1 MILAKKDQAM
11 IAESEELR
19 LKAQEELSR
28 ILKSPAFHGSPRC
41 KQFLQFV
48 VDRALDGQYDVL
60 KERMIGI
67 EVFGRNPAYQTDGD
81 SVVRVRASDVRRRL
95 VQYYSVAEAVPA
107 CRIEIPSGSYI
118 PHFLP
123 PERSTPSLPPASFGI
138 AEKSGKI
145 TPTCGNGIADLE
157 RRFPMAKLTLAAGFL
172 ILVLL
177 MAFFGHRR
185 LNPSVRTSEPATETP
200 FQAFWAPAVRSSKPV
215 LICIGSPVAYNYS
228 KSFRTAYT
236 HRRGLSPEEAR
247 NAIIEPAETPL
258 KGSDLIPVKN
268 EFVGAGDA
276 NAASL
281 LSALFG
287 SLGKTTEFRIS
298 TETSYSELSDS
309 PSVLI
314 GAFSN
319 RWTERT
325 LMRMPYVF
333 VERDSVRFVQEQTGS
348 KRSWTLPQLG
358 ADGKTDEDFA
368 IVSRVL
374 DAETG
379 QFLVTAA
386 GISSFGSRAAGYFL
400 TRPDQMNKELGKAP
414 KEWKQKNLQF
424 VLKTHVVDGAPTAPE
439 VVAVTFW

>member
-1 MILAKKDQAM
+1 M

-19 LKAQEELSR
+19 QKAQEELDR

-41 KQFLQFV
+41 KQFLKFV
-48 VDRALDGQYDVL
+48 VNRALDGQTDVL

-67 EVFGRNPAYQTDGD
+67 EVFGRDPGYQTDGD
-81 SVVRVRASDVRRRL
+81 SVVRVRASEVRRRL
-95 VQYYSVAEAVPA
+95 VQYYSVSEAAPV
-107 CRIEIPSGSYI
+107 CRIEIPSGSYVPNFVPAESTNVCLSPDSFDVADRSATVTSSRHELPSAHTKPYSSMGKWALLSACFI
-118 PHFLP
+118 LLAIATFLIHRRMD
-123 PERSTPSLPPASFGI
+123 RSGSAAEPPA
-138 AEKSGKI
+138 
-145 TPTCGNGIADLE
+145 
-157 RRFPMAKLTLAAGFL
+157 
-172 ILVLL
+172 
-177 MAFFGHRR
+177 
-185 LNPSVRTSEPATETP
+185 ETP
-200 FQAFWAPAVRSSKPV
+200 FQTFWAPALHSSKPI
-215 LICIGSPVAYNYS
+215 LICIGSPVTYNYS
-228 KSFRTAYT
+228 KTFRTAYT
-236 HRRGLSPEEAR
+236 RRLRLTPEEAPD
-247 NAIIEPAETPL
+247 AVIEPTEMAL
-258 KGSDLIPVKN
+258 NGSDLLPVRN

-281 LSALFG
+281 LSSLFG
-287 SLGKTTEFRIS
+287 SMGKPTQFRIS

-309 PSVLI
+309 PSILL

-325 LMRMPYVF
+325 LTKMPYVF
-333 VERDSVRFVQEQTGS
+333 VERDSLRFIQEQTGN
-348 KRSWTLPQLG
+348 KRTWTLPQLG

-386 GISSFGSRAAGYFL
+386 GISGFGSRAAGYFL
-400 TRPDQMNKELGKAP
+400 TRPDQMNKELDKAP
-414 KEWKQKNLQF
+414 KEWNRKNLQV

>member
-1 MILAKKDQAM
+1 MVPAKKDQAM
-11 IAESEELR
+11 IAESEEIR
-19 LKAQEELSR
+19 LKAQEELGR

-48 VDRALDGQYDVL
+48 VDRALDGEYDVL

-67 EVFGRNPAYQTDGD
+67 EVFGRDPSYQTDGD
-81 SVVRVRASDVRRRL
+81 SVVRVRASEVRRRL
-95 VQYYSVAEAVPA
+95 TQYYSVMETAPA
-107 CRIEIPSGSYI
+107 CRIEIPSGSYV

-123 PERSTPSLPPASFGI
+123 PNSHTPASFVP
-138 AEKSGKI
+138 AEKSGEI
-145 TPTCGNGIADLE
+145 TSLHGPAIADVE
-157 RRFPMAKLTLAAGFL
+157 PASSMGKFALAAG
-172 ILVLL
+172 VLFVIVL
-177 MAFFGHRR
+177 MALFVHRR
-185 LNPSVRTSEPATETP
+185 LDRPLGAAEPAVETP

-215 LICIGSPVAYNYS
+215 LICIGSPVTYNYS
-228 KSFRTAYT
+228 KAFRASYT
-236 HRRGLSPEEAR
+236 RHLGLAADEAR
-247 NAIIEPAETPL
+247 NAVLEPTDVPI
-258 KGSDLIPVKN
+258 KGSDLVTVKN

-287 SLGKTTEFRIS
+287 SIGKTTEFRIS

-309 PSVLI
+309 PTILI
-314 GAFSN
+314 GGFSN

-325 LMRMPYVF
+325 LTRMPYAF
-333 VERDSVRFVQEQTGS
+333 VEQDSLRFIQEQTGS
-348 KRSWTLPQLG
+348 KRRWTLPQLG
-358 ADGKTDEDFA
+358 ADGKTDEDYA

-400 TRPDQMNKELGKAP
+400 TRPDQMNKELAKAP
-414 KEWKQKNLQF
+414 KEWRQKNLQF
-424 VLKTHVVDGAPTAPE
+424 VLKTHVVEGAPTAPE

>member
-1 MILAKKDQAM
+1 MMRAKKDQAM
-11 IAESEELR
+11 IAESEDLR

-67 EVFGRNPAYQTDGD
+67 EVFGRDPAYQTDGD

-95 VQYYSVAEAVPA
+95 IQYYSVAETVPA
-107 CRIEIPSGSYI
+107 CRIEIPSGSYV

-123 PERSTPSLPPASFGI
+123 PEGNTTSLPSASLGI
-138 AEKSGKI
+138 AENSGKI
-145 TPTCGNGIADLE
+145 TARDVGIADVE
-157 RRFPMAKLTLAAGFL
+157 SSSPMGRRVLAAGVL
-172 ILVLL
+172 ILVVL
-177 MAFFGHRR
+177 MAFFVHRR
-185 LNPSVRTSEPATETP
+185 LDRSVSATEPAAETP
-200 FQAFWAPAVRSSKPV
+200 FQAFWAPALRSSKPV
-215 LICIGSPVAYNYS
+215 LLCIGSPVTYNYA
-228 KSFRTAYT
+228 KTFQAAYT
-236 HRRGLSPEEAR
+236 RHQHLTPEEAQ
-247 NAIIEPAETPL
+247 NVVIEPAEFPL
-258 KGSDLIPVKN
+258 KGSDLVTVRN

-309 PSVLI
+309 PTVLL
-314 GAFSN
+314 GGFSN

-325 LMRMPYVF
+325 LTRMPYVF
-333 VERDSVRFVQEQTGS
+333 IERDSVRFIQEQTGN

-368 IVSRVL
+368 IVSRIL

-386 GISSFGSRAAGYFL
+386 GISGFGSRAAGYFL
-400 TRPDQMNKELGKAP
+400 TRPDQMNKELDKAP